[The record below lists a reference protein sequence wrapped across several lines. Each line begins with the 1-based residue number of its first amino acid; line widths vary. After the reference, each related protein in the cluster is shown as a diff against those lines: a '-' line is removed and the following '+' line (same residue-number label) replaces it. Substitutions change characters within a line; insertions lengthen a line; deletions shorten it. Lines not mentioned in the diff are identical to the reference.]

1 MRTFQTRRLGWI
13 TGLAAGLIG
22 ATAALAVPV
31 TSPSD
36 LNAARTIID
45 FESYALGTVG
55 PLVQSSAT
63 VSGSPAGSV
72 AIASSLGYTQ
82 YPGVVTGKI
91 FGFIPNVSFFVDF
104 AQTVAE
110 FGMGVFDPNFPGTW
124 PGYGTVTSVNALR
137 AYDAANVLLGE
148 ALSGSADF
156 PVGAPGGGWST
167 FVGFRFATD
176 QIARIELIG
185 APGDLL
191 GIDNVSFY
199 RLNTVPEP
207 GSLAL
212 LALGLAG
219 IAGFGR
225 RIVGQ

>member
-1 MRTFQTRRLGWI
+1 MRTIQTRRLGWM

-36 LNAARTIID
+36 LNAARTTID

-55 PLVQSSAT
+55 PLAQSGAT
-63 VSGSPAGSV
+63 ISGSPAGSV
-72 AIASSLGYTQ
+72 AIASSLAYPQ

-91 FGFIPNVSFFVDF
+91 FGFTSNVSFFVDF
-104 AQTVAE
+104 AQPVAE

-124 PGYGTVTSVNALR
+124 PGYGTVTSVNTLR

-148 ALSGSADF
+148 TLSGTGNF

-167 FVGFRFATD
+167 FVGFQFATD
-176 QIARIELIG
+176 QIARIELVG

-199 RLNTVPEP
+199 RVSAVPEP
-207 GSLAL
+207 GSLTL
-212 LALGLAG
+212 LAVGLAG
-219 IAGFGR
+219 IVGFGR
-225 RIVGQ
+225 RLVRR

>member
-1 MRTFQTRRLGWI
+1 MRTFQARRVGWI
-13 TGLAAGLIG
+13 SALVVGLIG
-22 ATAALAVPV
+22 APAALAVPV

-36 LNAARTIID
+36 LNAARTIVD
-45 FESYALGTVG
+45 FESYAVGTIG
-55 PLVQSSAT
+55 PIAQSGAT
-63 VSGSPAGSV
+63 ISGSPAGSV
-72 AIASSLGYTQ
+72 AIASSLAYTQ
-82 YPGVVTGKI
+82 YPGVVSGNI
-91 FGFIPNVSFFVDF
+91 FGFVPNVGFFVDF
-104 AQTVAE
+104 AQPVAE

-124 PGYGTVTSVNALR
+124 PGYGTVTSVNTLR

-148 ALSGSADF
+148 TLSGSADF

-176 QIARIELIG
+176 QIARIELLG

-199 RLNTVPEP
+199 RLRTVPEP

-212 LALGLAG
+212 LVAGLAG
-219 IAGFGR
+219 IVGFGR
-225 RIVGQ
+225 RLVG